1 MGAARLQQHGA
12 SLAQRSLLLA
22 ALVAAPA
29 AVGAAR
35 QNVLEYVAAQL
46 ARDPGLSDER
56 RAQLEKAIH
65 DRFANYGF
73 NVVREGQPEDARALM
88 HMVNEGLLDDAPAE
102 RIAEVAFAAYQA
114 VWRGAPAEAVDGIA
128 LYGYQ
133 KAIPAASIAAWANG
147 YREAVAGGVS
157 PEVIAD
163 VIHSAMARGWPDGAF
178 NSIKWALVSAVR
190 SGYDARLYAA
200 FLLGAMEKDPAHPGR
215 HQAAAQALFARAKRE
230 HTKPRVP
237 EYRGVF
243 HVEPPRRPT
252 ASPGATA
259 NPTPTPSAS
268 PGPTANP
275 TPTPSAS
282 PGPTANPAPTSTAAT
297 WPALDRAVRSYL
309 GTPYVWGGVT
319 HEGIDCSGLTM
330 SSYGDVA
337 IEIPRVSRQQ
347 FRAGGAVERD
357 ALREGDLVFFDTM
370 GNGVSHVAMIVDA
383 GRRRLIHASSSRG
396 VIEADF
402 DGRWF
407 QSRFAGA
414 RRISR

>member
-1 MGAARLQQHGA
+1 
-12 SLAQRSLLLA
+12 
-22 ALVAAPA
+22 
-29 AVGAAR
+29 
-35 QNVLEYVAAQL
+35 
-46 ARDPGLSDER
+46 LSDER
-56 RAQLEKAIH
+56 RAQLAKAIH

-114 VWRGAPAEAVDGIA
+114 IWRGAPAEAVDGIA

-133 KAIPAASIAAWANG
+133 KAIPADSIAAWANG
-147 YREAVAGGVS
+147 YREAVAGGVP

-190 SGYDARLYAA
+190 SGYDERLYAA
-200 FLLGAMEKDPAHPGR
+200 FLLGAMEKDPLHPGR
-215 HQAAAQALFARAKRE
+215 HQAAAQVLFARAKRKK
-230 HTKPRVP
+230 TKPRVP

-243 HVEPPRRPT
+243 HVEPARKR
-252 ASPGATA
+252 S
-259 NPTPTPSAS
+259 SA
-268 PGPTANP
+268 PTANP
-275 TPTPSAS
+275 SATPAPSATSNPTPIA
-282 PGPTANPAPTSTAAT
+282 PATAAL

-337 IEIPRVSRQQ
+337 IEIPRISRQQ

-407 QSRFAGA
+407 QSRFLGA
-414 RRISR
+414 RRISP